1 MKLPFPHH
9 FSRRAWL
16 AGVVGTVAIGAF
28 GVWSRADNAH
38 SGSASLRRV
47 TIATPAQPGPGNIH
61 VALADHLFEEHGVN
75 AVEEPVASGMK
86 ALDALL
92 ELRADLAV
100 VADTPIVMHTLKGR
114 KLCIIATI
122 YESRKGLAVLAR
134 SDRGIERPADLS
146 GKRIGVT
153 FGTNAQFF
161 LETMLLVHGVP
172 EKNATIVNIASE
184 DLVSSVKSGRVDAVT
199 VFNPHLANLSTDRAF
214 PHRPFYGEELYK
226 FRFNLVATQ
235 EYAKANQQLL
245 DRVVASLVKASDVI
259 RAEPGRARKIIS
271 QASNTDDAVIGTVFN
286 PNDYHVHLDQS
297 LLLALEDQS
306 RWAIRRKLVG
316 ATTLPDYLNH
326 VDMGP
331 LTRIDPSAVTI
342 IR

>member
-1 MKLPFPHH
+1 MKL
-9 FSRRAWL
+9 FSLPRLCRKAWV
-16 AGVVGTVAIGAF
+16 AGLIGTVAIGAI
-28 GVWSRADNAH
+28 VAWSRMDNVHA
-38 SGSASLRRV
+38 GATTLRRV
-47 TIATPAQPGPGNIH
+47 IIATPAQPGPGNVH
-61 VALADHLFEEHGVN
+61 VALADHLFEKHGVD
-75 AVEEPVASGMK
+75 AVREPVASGMK

-92 ELRADLAV
+92 QGRADLAV
-100 VADTPIVMHTLKGR
+100 VADTPIVMNILNGH
-114 KLCIIATI
+114 KLFVIATI

-134 SDRGIERPADLS
+134 SDRGIERLADLA

-161 LETMLLVHGVP
+161 LDTMLLVHGVP
-172 EKNATIVNIASE
+172 EKKAIIVDVQSQ
-184 DLVSSVKSGRVDAVT
+184 DLVSAVKNGNVDAVT
-199 VFNPHLANLSTDRAF
+199 VFNPHLAKLVTDRSF

-235 EYAKANQQLL
+235 AYAKANQQVL
-245 DRVVASLVKASDVI
+245 DGVLASLVEASDVI
-259 RAEPGRARKIIS
+259 RAEPERARKIIS
-271 QASNTDDAVIGTVFN
+271 RASDTDDAVISTIFN
-286 PNDYHVHLDQS
+286 PNDYDVHLDQS

-306 RWAIRRKLVG
+306 RWVIRRKLVN
-316 ATTLPDYLNH
+316 ATAPPDYLDH